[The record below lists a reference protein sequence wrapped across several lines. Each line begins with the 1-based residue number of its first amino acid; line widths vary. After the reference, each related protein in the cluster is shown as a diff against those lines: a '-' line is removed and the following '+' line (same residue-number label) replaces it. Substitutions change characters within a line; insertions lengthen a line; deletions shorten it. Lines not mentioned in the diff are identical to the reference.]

1 MEKPKNILDGLFNAV
16 ILVGI
21 IFLTFT
27 ASELLGAPTPPR
39 SFQILFLAFASAMY
53 GWVFA

>member
-21 IFLTFT
+21 TFIIFTV
-27 ASELLGAPTPPR
+27 SELLGAPAPPR
-39 SFQILFLAFASAMY
+39 SLQILFLVFASAMY